1 MQTIN
6 PSHTHQA
13 EYALQQSIAEL
24 GYAMTYAQNPF
35 NEDES
40 EVYLRS
46 VRQLL
51 SPEIAQSIQE
61 YPIVTENIYQ
71 DLEVSYQYVL
81 KKVREHRSALS
92 RTSIR
97 KFLYVLEYL
106 ADIATIAEEE
116 RHLINRFEK
125 DLHNIY
131 YLKKGVNPSLKM
143 STEHQALYSTVGQ
156 LAYIITMAD
165 GRMIS
170 NEKKAF
176 QKIIQENFGVFDK
189 LIEERFQVLQD
200 IGEAD
205 LESTYEHSLYLI
217 RQNKKA
223 LDEEIIQNCLS
234 VMTQLAQ
241 VAGIKPEEKEF
252 IERFKK
258 DVYEIYQ
265 EKETK

>member
-1 MQTIN
+1 MQTIT
-6 PSHTHQA
+6 HTHQPQA

-24 GYAMTYAQNPF
+24 GYAMAYSQNPF

-40 EVYLRS
+40 EVYLRP

-51 SPEIAQSIQE
+51 SPEIAQSTQE
-61 YPIVTENIYQ
+61 YYIIVENIYQ
-71 DLEVSYQYVL
+71 DLEASYQYVL
-81 KKVREHRSALS
+81 KKIREHRSALT
-92 RTSIR
+92 RTNIR

-106 ADIATIAEEE
+106 ADLAGIEEE
-116 RHLINRFEK
+116 NRQLINRFEK

-165 GRMIS
+165 RRTMP

-200 IGEAD
+200 IGEGD

-217 RQNKKA
+217 RKNKKA

-234 VMTQLAQ
+234 VMTQLAE
-241 VAGIKPEEKEF
+241 VAGITPEEKKF

-265 EKETK
+265 EK